1 MAKYKLIIF
10 DFDGTLAD
18 STAGICATYRH
29 TLNVL
34 GIEGISDDTIISTIG
49 LPLVDAFRVTV
60 PEENLQEAVDIYH
73 EAFPEIAFRTIHTF
87 EGVKKMLKTLYDSGV
102 KMAIATSRGN
112 DSLFALTKSTGIDE
126 FFALKC
132 GWECAPRPKPAPDPV
147 LHILNELSF
156 TAEETIV
163 IGDAVYD
170 IQMGNSAGCQTCAVT
185 WGAQSREKLLTSGP
199 TFIVDKVEDIISI
212 VI

>member
-34 GIEGISDDTIISTIG
+34 GIEGVSDDTIISTIG

-60 PEENLQEAVDIYH
+60 PEDKLQSAVDIYH
-73 EAFPEIAFRTIHTF
+73 ESFPEIAFKTIHAF
-87 EGVKKMLKTLYDSGV
+87 DGIREMLKTLYDSGI

-112 DSLFALTKSTGIDE
+112 DSLFALCRSTGLDE
-126 FFALKC
+126 FFTLKC
-132 GWECAPRPKPAPDPV
+132 GWECAPRPKPNPDPV
-147 LHILNELSF
+147 LHILKELSF

-170 IQMGNSAGCQTCAVT
+170 IQMGNSAGCRTCAVT
-185 WGAQSREKLLTSGP
+185 WGAQDRKKLMTSSP
-199 TFIVDKVEDIISI
+199 DFIVDRVADILSI
-212 VI
+212 VL